1 MRQPNIHLIGV
12 CSPTIDRARY
22 NAFVDEQVARQNPI
36 NFSQELKDFLK
47 RVGRESEIVA
57 LPAQELQERREYFE
71 QEFSGVAQV
80 EVRVE
85 NPDEHFN
92 VGDFQQI
99 DPSLPKTR
107 WQVAW
112 SEVFLSPDGEQLLG
126 QYHFNERP
134 AESVYRVAFFIH
146 AWRHQLGLNSTYGPL
161 TLVPQSPIPERLWRL
176 APFELV
182 D

>member
-1 MRQPNIHLIGV
+1 
-12 CSPTIDRARY
+12 
-22 NAFVDEQVARQNPI
+22 
-36 NFSQELKDFLK
+36 
-47 RVGRESEIVA
+47 
-57 LPAQELQERREYFE
+57 
-71 QEFSGVAQV
+71 
-80 EVRVE
+80 
-85 NPDEHFN
+85 
-92 VGDFQQI
+92 
-99 DPSLPKTR
+99 
-107 WQVAW
+107 
-112 SEVFLSPDGEQLLG
+112 LLG